1 MNSGGTNTGL
11 ANTGLILLTHGN
23 IGQSLLEVA
32 QFILGKPLDDVLTIS
47 FQQSALKKTGGDDI
61 KRVIDRANQG
71 KGVLILADLGGASP
85 CNFATELCCMPDVA
99 VVSGLNLAMLIRTW
113 TYRSEPLPQL
123 VKIATEGAMRD
134 IKERKK

>member
-1 MNSGGTNTGL
+1 MSSGANTEL

-23 IGQSLLEVA
+23 IGQSLLEA
-32 QFILGKPLDDVLTIS
+32 AEFILGQPLNEVLSVS
-47 FQQSALKKTGGDDI
+47 FQQSALKESGSDDI
-61 KRVIDRANQG
+61 QRAIERANQG
-71 KGVLILADLGGASP
+71 RGVLVLADLGGASP

>member
-1 MNSGGTNTGL
+1 MNSSGATTGL

-32 QFILGKPLDDVLTIS
+32 QFILGQPLDDVLTVS
-47 FQQSALKKTGGDDI
+47 FQQSVLKNTGSDDI

-85 CNFATELCCMPDVA
+85 CNFATELCDMPDVA

-113 TYRSEPLPQL
+113 TYRSEPLRQL

>member
-1 MNSGGTNTGL
+1 MNHSEMNTGL
-11 ANTGLILLTHGN
+11 VLLTHGN

-32 QFILGKPLDDVLTIS
+32 EFILGQPLSDVQTMS
-47 FQQSALKKTGGDDI
+47 FQQSAVKKTGGDDI

-71 KGVLILADLGGASP
+71 QGVLIMADLGGASP
-85 CNFATELCCMPDVA
+85 CNFATALCGLPDVA

-113 TYRSEPLPQL
+113 TYRSKPLRQL

-134 IKERKK
+134 IKECKE

>member
-1 MNSGGTNTGL
+1 MNSGG
-11 ANTGLILLTHGN
+11 ANTGLVLLTHGN
-23 IGQSLLEVA
+23 IGRSLLEVA
-32 QFILGKPLDDVLTIS
+32 QFILGQPLDDVLTVS
-47 FQQSALKKTGGDDI
+47 FQQSVMKNTGGDDI
-61 KRVIDRANQG
+61 KQVIDRANQG

-85 CNFATELCCMPDVA
+85 CNVATGLCDMPDVA

-134 IKERKK
+134 IKECKK